1 MSEQWLI
8 EQRNVLLGRVIELEA
23 ENETLRAALAHARE
37 CIASPTHP
45 FGRGLRQDV
54 YDRPMMS
61 KALRQA
67 DDALAAARGGD
78 AA

>member
-23 ENETLRAALAHARE
+23 ENETLREALAYVVAWIRE
-37 CIASPTHP
+37 GEGDEATAAE
-45 FGRGLRQDV
+45 L
-54 YDRPMMS
+54 
-61 KALRQA
+61 A
-67 DDALAAARGGD
+67 DAALAAARGGD